1 MNRCMPAHSPS
12 SKAPSKAIL
21 LIAIAAVSIC
31 ANTLFLTN
39 ARAQARSFPATVVR
53 GFLEVGVPPTVLLDG
68 TANQLSPGA
77 RIHGTNNML
86 LLSGS
91 LAGQQQ
97 WVLYTRDIGG
107 QLSEVWLLTEAEMA
121 LDWPGTKPK
130 RFFFF

>member
-1 MNRCMPAHSPS
+1 MNRCMPAHSPL
-12 SKAPSKAIL
+12 SKAIFF
-21 LIAIAAVSIC
+21 IAACAISIC
-31 ANTLFLTN
+31 ASALFLTN
-39 ARAQARSFPATVVR
+39 AHAQTRSFPATVVR
-53 GFLEVGVPPTVLLDG
+53 GFLEVAVPPTVALDG
-68 TANQLSPGA
+68 IANQLSPGA

-97 WVLYTRDIGG
+97 WVLYTRDFSG

-121 LDWPGTKPK
+121 LDWPGTRPK

>member
-1 MNRCMPAHSPS
+1 MNRCMPAHSRPL
-12 SKAPSKAIL
+12 KAIF
-21 LIAIAAVSIC
+21 LIAITAVSIC
-31 ANTLFLTN
+31 ASALFSTN
-39 ARAQARSFPATVVR
+39 SQAQTRNFPATVTR
-53 GFLEVGVPPTVLLDG
+53 GFLEVGVPPAVLLDG

-107 QLSEVWLLTEAEMA
+107 QLSEVWLLTDAEMA